1 MGLVPYTNIEDSN
14 AAEANDI
21 NTRFG
26 DVLAQVNGNL
36 DASNIKNSSITRELL
51 AGDALLANWPIGSVY
66 ISVTNTNPSTYFG
79 GSWVAFATGRTIVG
93 IDTAQTEFNAVEKTG
108 GHKALQAH
116 THTGSTSSAGHHSH
130 GLTADLVA
138 TSASGSARAGSA
150 GGQQV
155 RWSVPNL
162 IAGAGDHTHSV
173 TVNSSG
179 AGDSGNLQPY
189 ITVYMFKRV
198 S

>member
-1 MGLVPYTNIEDSN
+1 MGLVTYTNIEDSE

-51 AGDALLANWPIGSVY
+51 AGDALLANWPVGSVY
-66 ISVTNTNPSTYFG
+66 ISVTDTNPSTYFG

-93 IDTAQTEFNAVEKTG
+93 FDSTQTEFNAAEKTG
-108 GHKALQAH
+108 GHKALQSHAH
-116 THTGSTSSAGHHSH
+116 NGRWQNFMPQGTGSLLLNDRGGDGVLVSDNASHGVNGETKSGALTASAG
-130 GLTADLVA
+130 T
-138 TSASGSARAGSA
+138 
-150 GGQQV
+150 
-155 RWSVPNL
+155 
-162 IAGAGDHTHSV
+162 
-173 TVNSSG
+173 
-179 AGDSGNLQPY
+179 GDSGNLQPY